1 MEEKG
6 NIPRALVAVDAS
18 EASERAVILS
28 SRFAKL
34 TGVNLTLLHVIEDTK
49 SHKEIPNEWPYK
61 PKVEEAEKLLERFK
75 KMAEERGAKD
85 VQTKIAIGPVSDEIV
100 RIAEE
105 EDFDYLVLGTK
116 GMGTFK
122 RFLLGSVAE
131 KVVRHAHL
139 PVVVTRLI
147 EKEKVV
153 PLKEK
158 GKIRLL
164 VAVDDSK
171 ASEKAVFGTSQFAG
185 KADLHITLFHVLE
198 DVVHYD
204 EIPKTYRYDL
214 RKQEAEKLLQKA
226 RSIAEA
232 IGIKDI
238 DTKIAVGPIV
248 DEINREAVNYASVI
262 LGWRDGSIFSKL
274 LSTTPRPIVI
284 IR

>member
-1 MEEKG
+1 MEER
-6 NIPRALVAVDAS
+6 NMPRALVAVDDS
-18 EASERAVILS
+18 EESKRAVILS
-28 SRFAKL
+28 GRFSEL
-34 TGVNLTLLHVIEDTK
+34 TGVNLTLLYVIEDPK
-49 SHKEIPNEWPYK
+49 SHKEIPDEWPYK
-61 PKVEEAEKLLERFK
+61 PKVEEAERLLERFK

-85 VQTKIAIGPVSDEIV
+85 VKTRIAIGPVSDEIV

-116 GMGTFK
+116 GRGAFK

-131 KVVRHAHL
+131 KVVRNAHL

-158 GKIRLL
+158 DRIRLL

-232 IGIKDI
+232 VGIRNI
-238 DTKIAVGPIV
+238 DTKIAVGPVV
-248 DEINREAVNYASVI
+248 DEINREAVNYASVV
-262 LGWRDGSIFSKL
+262 LGWKDGSIFSKL
-274 LSTTPRPIVI
+274 LSSSLRPIVI